1 LKLLTQLI
9 QRLGIFLTSEKLPI
23 HIKGFYYT
31 DTYHDIIVINKNVT
45 NESEFKEIVS
55 HELGHYFTSVFTNPL
70 ASYSEYLSV
79 LNTQRN
85 EFRAIRWACNYL
97 VPTFMLMRTLQYGT
111 HDIDDICSNFD
122 VSKEL
127 LLMKLYMMSLEQKS
141 WHIQGNKYLTLS
153 SLPSVYLF
161 EKF

>member
-1 LKLLTQLI
+1 LKILTQLI
-9 QRLGIFLTSEKLPI
+9 QKLGIYLTSEKLPI

-45 NESEFKEIVS
+45 SELEFREILS

-70 ASYSEYLSV
+70 ASYSEYLNI

-97 VPTFMLMRTLQYGT
+97 VPTFTMMHTLKQSAY
-111 HDIDDICSNFD
+111 DIDDICSYFD

-127 LLMKLYMMSLEQKS
+127 LMMKLYMMSLEQNS
-141 WHIQGNKYLTLS
+141 WHIEGNRYLMLS
-153 SLPSVYLF
+153 SLPSVYIF
-161 EKF
+161 KKI